1 MRMRTLYVL
10 AGTLTFLVSLVL
22 FAPAATVYG
31 WLQPKLGDAVTLAGV
46 EGSLREGHAAA
57 VMVRGQPLTE
67 KLHWKLSL
75 SELLLA
81 RVGLDLE
88 TSGNTLMTGHVSKG
102 FGVIRGSDLRI
113 ASSLK
118 ALMSVFGQPFAPID
132 GQANLELT
140 RFKMIGD
147 WPSDIEGSLRIQGL
161 AWTLARDPV
170 VLGDYQADIKPDGN
184 DLLALVHTIGGSLDV
199 NGDAR
204 AKPDHSYELHLQLR
218 PKPNAAPLVV
228 NLLRSL
234 GNPDPQGYYHLRRDG
249 KLP

>member
-1 MRMRTLYVL
+1 
-10 AGTLTFLVSLVL
+10 
-22 FAPAATVYG
+22 
-31 WLQPKLGDAVTLAGV
+31 
-46 EGSLREGHAAA
+46 
-57 VMVRGQPLTE
+57 MVRGQPLTE

-140 RFKMIGD
+140 RVEMIVD
-147 WPSDIEGSLRIQGL
+147 WPSDNEGPLRSQGL
-161 AWTLARDPV
+161 EWSMERCSGEHGEL
-170 VLGDYQADIKPDGN
+170 QAATQPAGN
-184 DLLALVHTIGGSLDV
+184 DLLV
-199 NGDAR
+199 
-204 AKPDHSYELHLQLR
+204 
-218 PKPNAAPLVV
+218 
-228 NLLRSL
+228 LRS
-234 GNPDPQGYYHLRRDG
+234 GRGWWWE
-249 KLP
+249 K

>member
-1 MRMRTLYVL
+1 
-10 AGTLTFLVSLVL
+10 
-22 FAPAATVYG
+22 
-31 WLQPKLGDAVTLAGV
+31 
-46 EGSLREGHAAA
+46 
-57 VMVRGQPLTE
+57 MVRGQPLTE

-140 RFKMIGD
+140 RFKMIGRSEERRVGKECVSTCRYRCS
-147 WPSDIEGSLRIQGL
+147 PS
-161 AWTLARDPV
+161 
-170 VLGDYQADIKPDGN
+170 
-184 DLLALVHTIGGSLDV
+184 H
-199 NGDAR
+199 
-204 AKPDHSYELHLQLR
+204 
-218 PKPNAAPLVV
+218 
-228 NLLRSL
+228 
-234 GNPDPQGYYHLRRDG
+234 
-249 KLP
+249 